1 MKKLLISLFTCTAM
15 MLCFESCS
23 SPFLQDIFN
32 GNDSDK
38 PGTTDFD
45 EPLVYI
51 IASEMAAYL
60 THMVVS
66 NDGYCPYY
74 IIKAE
79 NDEEWYSVNAVL
91 ELDYELGYEYVVEG
105 TLVTAQGLEDGADI
119 LTVHKV
125 LSKEQ
130 KDSDLPADWQ
140 WGIDR
145 YNEYF
150 GSKE

>member
-1 MKKLLISLFTCTAM
+1 
-15 MLCFESCS
+15 
-23 SPFLQDIFN
+23 
-32 GNDSDK
+32 
-38 PGTTDFD
+38 
-45 EPLVYI
+45 
-51 IASEMAAYL
+51 
-60 THMVVS
+60 
-66 NDGYCPYY
+66 
-74 IIKAE
+74 
-79 NDEEWYSVNAVL
+79 
-91 ELDYELGYEYVVEG
+91 LDYELGYEYVVEG
-105 TLVTAQGLEDGADI
+105 TLLTALKQGLADGGDM